1 MALIEFQIPTNII
14 CGADSLQKLS
24 EIACPN
30 NEKVIMVCEKKY
42 SETGLTQK
50 IKRLIEGYAYD
61 IIIYEIPSNASTKDL
76 FEGVNIAKT
85 SRTDVVIGVGG
96 ENVLSVAKCIAQF
109 STQEVSKGEHK
120 GGKWINVKKVRYIEV
135 PSIQVVTWGIIPI
148 TYVIDETDRIRKPYS
163 DKTSYAEALI
173 IDPLITEDV
182 PLNDLIYSSLEGI
195 SYSFDAYISK
205 KSNPISDSMS
215 LKAIEYLSV
224 NLKRLALEPANTK
237 IKGNLSIGTLLA
249 SLAVYGS
256 SPGLSA
262 ACSMGLSSAS
272 DIAQQIGS
280 GVILPHVM
288 EFNLTAAANKFIQIA
303 MALGEKV
310 ADITVIEAA
319 IMAIESIRR
328 LMMDLHIPQR
338 LMEYKIE
345 QEIINKAAQIGSEYE
360 FLSYTPRPAGR
371 SEIHE
376 IFSAAL

>member
-1 MALIEFQIPTNII
+1 MALIEFQVPTNII

-42 SETGLTQK
+42 TETGITQK

-61 IIIYEIPSNASTKDL
+61 IIIYEIPSNASTREL
-76 FEGVNIAKT
+76 FEGVNIAKS
-85 SRTDVVIGVGG
+85 SRTDVVIGIGG

-109 STQEVSKGEHK
+109 STQEVSRSENKGAR
-120 GGKWINVKKVRYIEV
+120 INVKKVRYIEV
-135 PSIQVVTWGIIPI
+135 PTIQVVTWGIIPI
-148 TYVIDETDRIRKPYS
+148 TYVIDETDMIRKPYS
-163 DKTSYAEALI
+163 DKASYAEALI

-182 PLNDLIYSSLEGI
+182 PLSDLIYSSLEGI

-205 KSNPISDSMS
+205 KSTPVSDAMS

-224 NLKRLALEPANTK
+224 NLKRLTLEPANTK
-237 IKGNLSIGTLLA
+237 IKGNLSIGTMLA

-262 ACSMGLSSAS
+262 ACAMGLSSAS
-272 DIAQQIGS
+272 NISQQIGS
-280 GVILPHVM
+280 GVVLPHVM

-328 LMMDLHIPQR
+328 LMIDLHISQH
-338 LMEYKIE
+338 LTEYNID
-345 QEIINKAAQIGSEYE
+345 QNIINKSSQISAEYD
-360 FLSYTPRPAGR
+360 FLSFSPRPAGR